1 MTTHTQESGASMI
14 KNNTQNMI
22 NYGETARRR
31 GKQVGSLWQFDELG
45 LSMFVGEIIGQYQTQ
60 PKQAEHGDDLSVWL
74 TSCYNQANNIT
85 VKNPPLSTDR
95 IFAAMLYMYELGKKE
110 TQNSE
115 GL

>member
-1 MTTHTQESGASMI
+1 MLI
-14 KNNTQNMI
+14 DKNDK
-22 NYGETARRR
+22 ETR
-31 GKQVGSLWQFDELG
+31 E
-45 LSMFVGEIIGQYQTQ
+45 
-60 PKQAEHGDDLSVWL
+60 WL
-74 TSCYNQANNIT
+74 TSCYNQANDIT